1 MAEHPASRRGRGATT
16 RRSPTRLIMPEDA
29 AWWREL
35 RFDRAGLIPA
45 VIQER
50 DSGRVLMVAYMNRDS
65 LTLTLNTGFTHFWSR
80 SRKALWKK
88 GETSGHTQRV
98 VSLRVDCDGD
108 ALLVEVDQEGPACHT
123 GESSCFFRRS
133 ADGCW
138 TREDLPAGSAV
149 ASPPVSSGERTV
161 LDRVYA
167 VIRDRKA
174 HPRAGSY
181 VVALFQGGIDRILKK
196 VSEEAGEVVIASKNG
211 GRDAI
216 IWETADLWF
225 HTLVALGYHDIS
237 PQAIFD
243 ELERRFNMPAR
254 AMPATRPVTRR
265 KSKGK
270 G

>member
-1 MAEHPASRRGRGATT
+1 
-16 RRSPTRLIMPEDA
+16 
-29 AWWREL
+29 
-35 RFDRAGLIPA
+35 LIPA

-50 DSGRVLMVAYMNRDS
+50 DSGRVLMVAFMSRES
-65 LTLTLNTGFTHFWSR
+65 LDLTLNTGFTHFWSR

-123 GESSCFFRRS
+123 GETSCFFRRS
-133 ADGCW
+133 ADGRW
-138 TREDLPAGSAV
+138 TREAPPAGSAV
-149 ASPPVSSGERTV
+149 AAPSGSAERTV

-174 HPRAGSY
+174 HPREGSY
-181 VVALFQGGIDRILKK
+181 VASLFEGGIDRILKK

-211 GRDAI
+211 ARDAI

-237 PQAIFD
+237 PQAIFE
-243 ELERRFNMPAR
+243 ELERRFNTPAR
-254 AMPATRPVTRR
+254 AMTTTRPATRRT
-265 KSKGK
+265 SKGK
-270 G
+270 E